1 MLHST
6 DSVPACETNRKHSAI
21 DRAKKS
27 IAPRAELKDWLSDS
41 SAVSS
46 AVASDSDSIQVQV
59 HEHEHVDVCHDTVTF
74 DNGGLQLV
82 YRDNVT
88 RIPGCS
94 FTHDVHGDSLP
105 HVPAVLTGLMDDWL
119 AVLRPFSNPAAGTC
133 STSTTIF
140 KTARVSL
147 DGGPS
152 FARMSMGQGKV

>member
-59 HEHEHVDVCHDTVTF
+59 HEHVDVCHDTVTF

-119 AVLRPFSNPAAGTC
+119 AVLRPFSNPAAAAATC

-140 KTARVSL
+140 KTALSL